1 MSNTA
6 NLRAVT
12 TPNVYG
18 RSMNQHGMVRDNVF
32 EMNPVEP
39 RPTPAVNGSEYANV
53 PVSVECTRLH
63 RWTQRVLPMTPH
75 VSTKTSDHIH
85 NNEHTINK

>member
-1 MSNTA
+1 MSNTS

-18 RSMNQHGMVRDNVF
+18 TSMNQHGMVRDNVF

-53 PVSVECTRLH
+53 PVSGGVYPSAPLDTASSSNDATRIDKDL
-63 RWTQRVLPMTPH
+63 
-75 VSTKTSDHIH
+75 
-85 NNEHTINK
+85 